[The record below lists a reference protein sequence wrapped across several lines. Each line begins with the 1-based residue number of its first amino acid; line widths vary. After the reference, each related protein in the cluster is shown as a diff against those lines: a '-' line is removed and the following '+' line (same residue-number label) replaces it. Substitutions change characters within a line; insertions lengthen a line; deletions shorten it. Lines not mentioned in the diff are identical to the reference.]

1 MIRKLQIWI
10 SQHPD
15 LAFGLSTAI
24 VAILAYGLFIPV
36 LGMYGDDPNF
46 LWAYHRGGA
55 AEYKPFMA
63 WIRDFG
69 YLLYQFLSPIFGE
82 SVLPWRLTTLVL
94 RWTSSLLFYLTLKKV
109 FPEQIKIIMAAGFFF
124 LLYPG
129 FSQQAIPVEFI
140 LHFLSL
146 NLILGSF
153 LLTQVSIQPGR
164 RRWHWMVPAL
174 ILEAVGLFICEYF
187 AGLELLRPMLIW
199 QILSRNQ
206 PQTQPDKSGK
216 IKKTLAVWL
225 PYLLVFGFFLYWR
238 VALATSTYMKSV
250 VSEGLSTDPVGY
262 LGSLIQ
268 QMFTD
273 LRMTAMD
280 AWLQIFKVPSAGTT
294 RWLYFA
300 VLMLTFSLVFLLLK
314 NSKQGPADESSDKK
328 QAGLLMI
335 GLLLL
340 LAGGLP
346 VWAAG
351 LKPTLSLFWDRLTL
365 SFMWGACVL
374 LAAFLSLLI
383 RRKALSVLLAV
394 LIAVMTGYQFQLQN
408 QYRKEWDLVQ
418 SYFWQLAWRAPDIEA
433 NTLVIGDQFPFQSLT
448 DNSLNALLNWNYES
462 PDQPARES
470 YKFFQ
475 ASNRIGLLNSSPAG
489 TTITHNNFSGTASD
503 AILLY
508 STPSTCL
515 KVLSP
520 QDRDTS
526 FLGVELK
533 RNLWRANPSRILPET
548 QRQIEF
554 ESFMGPE
561 PAHTWCYFFE
571 KGELAAQQDDW
582 AESLRIGKEAEASG
596 YKATTMIEMRTFL
609 WSALIEND
617 IETATRW
624 SAMVTGEKGNAAY
637 FLRHIDMLEQQFDL
651 SAEAEMIVTAM
662 ETVFLQEQAEF

>member
-1 MIRKLQIWI
+1 MIRKLQVWI
-10 SQHPD
+10 TQHPD

-82 SVLPWRLTTLVL
+82 SVLPWRITTLVL
-94 RWTSSLLFYLTLKKV
+94 RWTSSLLFYLTLKKA
-109 FPEQIKIIMAAGFFF
+109 FPKQINIIMAAGFFF

-153 LLTQVSIQPGR
+153 LLTQVSIQSGR
-164 RRWHWMVPAL
+164 RRLHWMIPAL

-187 AGLELLRPMLIW
+187 AGLELLRPVLIW
-199 QILSRNQ
+199 QALSSNQ
-206 PQTQPDKSGK
+206 PQTDTDKSGK

-225 PYLLVFGFFLYWR
+225 PYLLVFAFFLYWR

-250 VSEGLSTDPVGY
+250 VSEGLSTDPIEY

-273 LRMTAMD
+273 LRITAVD
-280 AWLQIFKVPSAGTT
+280 AWLQIFKVPPAGTT
-294 RWLYFA
+294 RWLYYA
-300 VLMLTFSLVFLLLK
+300 VLILVFSLVFLLLK
-314 NSKQGPADESSDKK
+314 NSNQEPSDESSDKK
-328 QAGLLMI
+328 QAGLLMT

-383 RRKALSVLLAV
+383 RRKALPVLLAV

-433 NTLVIGDQFPFQSLT
+433 NTLIIGDQFPFQSLT

-462 PDQPARES
+462 PDEPARES
-470 YKFFQ
+470 YKIFQ
-475 ASNRIGLLNSSPAG
+475 ASNRIGLLNNSPAG
-489 TTITHNNFSGTASD
+489 TTITHDNFSGTASD

-520 QDRDTS
+520 QDRDLP
-526 FLGVELK
+526 FLGIELK
-533 RNLWRANPSRILPET
+533 QNLWRANPSRILPET

-554 ESFMGPE
+554 ESFMGAE

-596 YKATTMIEMRTFL
+596 YQATTMIEMKTFL

-617 IETATRW
+617 IETAVRW
-624 SAMVTGEKGNAAY
+624 SEMVTGEKGNAAY
-637 FLRHIDMLEQQFDL
+637 FLRHIDMLKQQFDL
-651 SAEAEMIVTAM
+651 TAEAERIVSAM

>member
-1 MIRKLQIWI
+1 MIRKLQVWI
-10 SQHPD
+10 TQHPD

-24 VAILAYGLFIPV
+24 VALLAYGLFIPV

-55 AEYKPFMA
+55 AEYKTFMA

-69 YLLYQFLSPIFGE
+69 YLLYQLLSPVFGE
-82 SVLPWRLTTLVL
+82 SILPWRITTLVL
-94 RWTSSLLFYLTLKKV
+94 RWLSALLFYLTLKKA

-153 LLTQVSIQPGR
+153 LLTQVLIPSGN
-164 RRWHWMVPAL
+164 RRWYGVILAL
-174 ILEAVGLFICEYF
+174 VCEAVGLFICEYF
-187 AGLELLRPMLIW
+187 AGLELLQPILIW
-199 QILSRNQ
+199 QALSSNQ
-206 PQTQPDKSGK
+206 PQTDKSGK
-216 IKKTLAVWL
+216 IKKTFAVWL
-225 PYLLVFGFFLYWR
+225 PYLLVFVFFLYWR

-250 VSEGLSTDPVGY
+250 VSEGLSTDPIGY
-262 LGSLIQ
+262 LGGLVQ

-273 LRMTAMD
+273 LRMTSMD

-300 VLMLTFSLVFLLLK
+300 VLLLTFSLVFILLK
-314 NSKQGPADESSDKK
+314 NMKQEPADTSSDRK
-328 QAGLLMI
+328 QTGLLMVGI
-335 GLLLL
+335 VLLF
-340 LAGGLP
+340 AGGLP

-351 LKPTLSLFWDRLTL
+351 LKPSLSLFWDRLTL

-383 RRKALSVLLAV
+383 RRRALPVVLAV

-433 NTLVIGDQFPFQSLT
+433 NTLIIGDQFPFQSLT

-475 ASNRIGLLNSSPAG
+475 ASNRIGLLDSSPAG
-489 TTITHNNFSGTASD
+489 TTINHNNFSGTASD

-520 QDRDTS
+520 QDRDIP

-548 QRQIEF
+548 QRRIEF
-554 ESFMGPE
+554 ESFMGAE
-561 PAHTWCYFFE
+561 PPHTWCYFFE
-571 KGELAAQQDDW
+571 KGELAAQQADW

-596 YKATTMIEMRTFL
+596 YKAATMIEMKTFL
-609 WSALIEND
+609 LSALIEND
-617 IETATRW
+617 IETAGRW
-624 SAMVTGEKGNAAY
+624 SEMVTGEKGNAAY
-637 FLRHIDMLEQQFDL
+637 FLRHLEMLEQQFDL
-651 SAEAEMIVTAM
+651 SAEAERIVTAM